1 MQLFYEDDHEYDVQ
15 VGDEVDIIVGDLRVP
30 AAITKI
36 LPRKAE
42 VVVEIAGGTVLDLIA
57 LRKTARLPLSA
68 IEFSGRGM

>member
-1 MQLFYEDDHEYDVQ
+1 MKLFYGEDQEYDVQ
-15 VGDEVDIIVGDLRVP
+15 VGDEVDIVVGELRVP

-42 VVVEIAGGTVLDLIA
+42 VVVEIAGGSVLDLIA

-68 IEFSGRGM
+68 IEFTGRGA

>member
-1 MQLFYEDDHEYDVQ
+1 MQLFYGSDQEYDVQ
-15 VGDEVDIIVGDLRVP
+15 VGDEVDIIAGELRVP

-42 VVVEIAGGTVLDLIA
+42 VVVEIAGGSILDLIA

-68 IEFSGRGM
+68 IEFTGRGA